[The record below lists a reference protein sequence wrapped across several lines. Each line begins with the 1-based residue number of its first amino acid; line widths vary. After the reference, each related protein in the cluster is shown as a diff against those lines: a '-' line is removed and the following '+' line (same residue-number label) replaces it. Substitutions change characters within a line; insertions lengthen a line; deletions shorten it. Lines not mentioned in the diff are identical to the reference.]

1 MAEAA
6 FAGLVVL
13 NYFALMASAGTPPVV
28 IRSLNSA
35 INKVVAMPDVL
46 ARFKTDAVEAA
57 PGSPAALGEFIE
69 AAYRAWRNVVKTQKL
84 KLD

>member
-13 NYFALMASAGTPPVV
+13 NYFALMAPAGPSPAV
-28 IRSLNSA
+28 ISSLNSA
-35 INKVVAMPDVL
+35 INRVVAMPDVL
-46 ARFKTDAVEAA
+46 AGFKTDAVEAA
-57 PGSPAALGEFIE
+57 AGSPAALGEFIE
-69 AAYRAWRNVVKTQKL
+69 AAYGAWRNVVKTQNL